1 MGVQR
6 IQETSTASYGKSVE
20 AAAAGNSSAAGSG
33 SATGGTTQTV
43 ENITTPWKAE
53 NKNSTDTKNSL
64 SARNDKDEEQETLV
78 GAGNNTQIRKAVEE
92 INKRAHNSE
101 AVFGIH
107 DATNRVMIKIVDK
120 DTKEV
125 LKEYPPEKTLDMIAK
140 VWEVAGL
147 FSAGS
152 ARSGTITRSP
162 AACLKNFSRIF
173 SELAAAWCLKCS
185 YSPAV
190 PSALS
195 ETERKIAQ
203 GTPFTKQVWAI
214 ACPSIS
220 QTMAENCRAI
230 HSFFALLQM
239 N

>member
-1 MGVQR
+1 MNHSRKKLR
-6 IQETSTASYGKSVE
+6 IPWKRRSESWEFNGYRKHRQHLTA
-20 AAAAGNSSAAGSG
+20 NSSAAGSG

-147 FSAGS
+147 
-152 ARSGTITRSP
+152 
-162 AACLKNFSRIF
+162 LVDEK
-173 SELAAAWCLKCS
+173 
-185 YSPAV
+185 
-190 PSALS
+190 
-195 ETERKIAQ
+195 
-203 GTPFTKQVWAI
+203 
-214 ACPSIS
+214 
-220 QTMAENCRAI
+220 M
-230 HSFFALLQM
+230 
-239 N
+239 